1 MIIRAAQFCTFYSF
15 SERPLLTISPHCSAV
30 IEVRLYTSVINSE
43 EGFTR
48 NKVSD
53 VLIIALMPDT
63 IFLENIRIIMVIP
76 IQVLVNFLHKEFR
89 N

>member
-1 MIIRAAQFCTFYSF
+1 M
-15 SERPLLTISPHCSAV
+15 
-30 IEVRLYTSVINSE
+30 SVINSE

-53 VLIIALMPDT
+53 VLIMSLMPDT

-76 IQVLVNFLHKEFR
+76 IQVLVNFLHKGFR

>member
-1 MIIRAAQFCTFYSF
+1 M
-15 SERPLLTISPHCSAV
+15 
-30 IEVRLYTSVINSE
+30 SVINSE

-63 IFLENIRIIMVIP
+63 IFLGNIRIIMVIP
-76 IQVLVNFLHKEFR
+76 IQVLVNFLHKGLR